1 MSIFE
6 EINSA
11 IAGRENLF
19 KILHVNNDELVGE
32 FEKSIKLNNL
42 YAFDVSRFLPNQE
55 VFTLPKFFDL
65 VQELMDNYQSRDS
78 ISEDLKVKLSE
89 EYPPEDFIDFGDEV
103 VCYRLLKREPAK
115 MDSKGTGRPHR
126 KATYSYEYS
135 NPKAPGRILVVE
147 SRPVDHKIEFTC
159 WAKTNKMANKRALWF
174 EKLMINHG
182 WIFEYHGAERFHW
195 IDRGPDTYTTSNSQ
209 RLVFRPIN
217 FFLRFR
223 EFEIKTYPTI
233 KNIVLENKLL

>member
-1 MSIFE
+1 MAISNHFADFGDEGPLEGIFG
-6 EINSA
+6 ICCGRSKSNVFGGVRMA
-11 IAGRENLF
+11 ISC
-19 KILHVNNDELVGE
+19 H
-32 FEKSIKLNNL
+32 
-42 YAFDVSRFLPNQE
+42 
-55 VFTLPKFFDL
+55 
-65 VQELMDNYQSRDS
+65 
-78 ISEDLKVKLSE
+78 
-89 EYPPEDFIDFGDEV
+89 FIDFGDEV
-103 VCYRLLKREPAK
+103 ICYRLLKREPAK

-195 IDRGPDTYTTSNSQ
+195 IDRGADTYTTSNSQ